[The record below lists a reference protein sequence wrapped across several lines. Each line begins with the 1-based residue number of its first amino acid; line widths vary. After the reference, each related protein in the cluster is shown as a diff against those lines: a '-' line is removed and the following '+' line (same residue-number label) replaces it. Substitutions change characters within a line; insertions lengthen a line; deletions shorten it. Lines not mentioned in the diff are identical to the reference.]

1 LQASSILK
9 IIAKPE
15 LTRKRIIIAYAVA
28 VVADLIEF
36 PISAAEFSVVGAGAG
51 EFAAF
56 VVDAIVFGVMT
67 KLLGFH
73 WMFLPSFCVEVI
85 PGLDLLPTWVGCV
98 FLVVRQRK
106 KTQNVNVAP
115 DVIKEQHVIDV

>member
-1 LQASSILK
+1 M
-9 IIAKPE
+9 AKPE
-15 LTRKRIIIAYAVA
+15 LTRKRIILAYAVA

-36 PISAAEFSVVGAGAG
+36 PISGAEFSVVGAGTG

-98 FLVVRQRK
+98 FLVVRQRE
-106 KTQNVNVAP
+106 KTLKVTK
-115 DVIKEQHVIDV
+115 DQHVIDV

>member
-1 LQASSILK
+1 M
-9 IIAKPE
+9 AKPE
-15 LTRKRIIIAYAVA
+15 LTRKRIVIAYAVA

-36 PISAAEFSVVGAGAG
+36 LISASEFSVVGAGAG

-98 FLVVRQRK
+98 YFVVRQRK
-106 KTQNVNVAP
+106 KTQSASAAP
-115 DVIKEQHVIDV
+115 KVINEQHVMDV